1 MRTTLRRLSLSAITL
16 LLASALRADEGMWTF
31 DNLPLKQMKEV
42 YGFTPDQQWLDH
54 VRLSAISMG
63 GCSASFVSAD
73 GLVITNH
80 HCGRGSIQALSSK
93 EKDYIKYGFLARTR
107 EEEIKVPNA
116 SWRTLMKMENVSEQ
130 VAKVVK
136 PGMTEQQAAE
146 ARQKFLDGLRVEMD
160 KKDGLAYQVVNLYQG
175 GETWMYGFKTYRDIR
190 LVAAPEQ
197 AIAFFGGDPDNFSYP
212 RHNLDFCLFR
222 VYEDGKP
229 YNPPHHFKLAEGD
242 LKIGDLTFIV
252 GNPGRT
258 LRLQT
263 SAQTRLDRD
272 FNVPSTIKASERTRE
287 VLQEYAVRSP
297 EHARQV
303 GSLIFG
309 VENGL
314 KANRGALAGL
324 KDVDAMK
331 RLESAE
337 KELRARVAK
346 DPKLQASTGQSWSR
360 IEQALK
366 QQTAMAQDVRHI
378 GAARSTTLGQAL
390 GLVRFFAQEAL
401 PADKRLAEFKSEAAL
416 KTARERLSQPVR
428 GMMGAAFN
436 PEQETLLFTRGLE
449 DAAKELGAGH
459 PFVKTVLAG
468 KTPAEV
474 AKAAVEGTKL
484 RDAAVRKALI
494 EGGGKAI
501 AESTDP
507 MLVLARRIE
516 PLALALR
523 KKQDAVQAVI
533 TEHAARIAKA
543 RFAVFG
549 KEKYPDAT
557 GSLRLSY
564 GSVATYPANGTLIQ
578 PFTTFLGL
586 YDRHEGWGG
595 NAAKKENGAWTLPQR
610 WLDAKSKLKL
620 ETPFNFI
627 TNNDI
632 IGGNSGSPVLNAK
645 GELVGLVFD
654 GNIESNAGRYFFDPK
669 VNRAVSVDIR
679 AIVESLEKVMD
690 APHLAKELTGR

>member
-1 MRTTLRRLSLSAITL
+1 MKEIYGFVPDQAWLEHLRLSSVSL
-16 LLASALRADEGMWTF
+16 
-31 DNLPLKQMKEV
+31 
-42 YGFTPDQQWLDH
+42 
-54 VRLSAISMG
+54 G

-73 GLVITNH
+73 GLVLTNH

-93 EKDYIKYGFLARTR
+93 EKDYIKFGFLARTR
-107 EEEIKVPNA
+107 EEEIKLPNA
-116 SWRTLMKMENVSEQ
+116 TWRTLIRTENVTDQ
-130 VAKVVK
+130 VATVVK

-146 ARQKFLDGLRVEMD
+146 ARQKFLEHLRVELD
-160 KKDGLAYQVVNLYQG
+160 KKEGLTYQVVNLYQG

-197 AIAFFGGDPDNFSYP
+197 AIAFFGGDPDNFTYP

-229 YNPPHHFKLAEGD
+229 YHPPHHFKWSQGD
-242 LKIGDLTFIV
+242 LKIGDLTFVV

-272 FNVPSTIKASERTRE
+272 FNVPNAIKASERTRE
-287 VLQEYAVRSP
+287 ILLEYGARSP
-297 EHARQV
+297 EHSRQV

-314 KANRGALAGL
+314 KANRGALVGL
-324 KDVDAMK
+324 KDADAMK
-331 RLESAE
+331 RLEDAE
-337 KELRARVAK
+337 KELRAKVAK
-346 DPKLQASTGQSWSR
+346 DAKLNASAGPSWSR

-366 QQTAMAQDVRHI
+366 QQTSLALEVRHV
-378 GAARSTTLGQAL
+378 GSVRSTTLAQAL
-390 GLVRFFAQEAL
+390 GLVRFFEQEAL
-401 PADKRLAEFKSEAAL
+401 AVDKRLAEFKSDAAL
-416 KTARERLSQPVR
+416 KSARERLSQTPR
-428 GMMGAAFN
+428 GMMGASFN
-436 PEQETLLFTRGLE
+436 PEQEILLFTRGLE
-449 DAAKELGAGH
+449 DAAKELGAAH
-459 PFVKTVLAG
+459 PFVKAVLGG
-468 KTPAEV
+468 KAPAEV
-474 AKAAVEGTKL
+474 AKAAVEGSKL
-484 RDAAVRKALI
+484 REAEFRKTLL
-494 EGGGKAI
+494 EGGRKAI

-507 MLVLARRIE
+507 MLVLARKIE

-523 KKQDAVQAVI
+523 RKQDAIQAVL
-533 TEHAARIAKA
+533 TENGAKIAKA
-543 RFAVFG
+543 RFEVFG
-549 KEKYPDAT
+549 KSKYPDAT
-557 GSLRLSY
+557 GSLRLSF
-564 GSVATYPANGTLIQ
+564 GSVTTYPANGTLVQ

-595 NAAKKENGAWTLPQR
+595 NAAKAHNGAWTLPQR

-620 ETPFNFI
+620 DTPFNFI

-669 VNRAVSVDIR
+669 VNRAVSVDSR
-679 AIVESLEKVMD
+679 AILEALEKVMD
-690 APHLAKELTGR
+690 APHLVKEITGR

>member
-1 MRTTLRRLSLSAITL
+1 MRTSLRRLSLSALSL
-16 LLASALRADEGMWTF
+16 LLVSALRADEGMWTF
-31 DNLPLKQMKEV
+31 DNLPLKQMKEI
-42 YGFTPDQQWLDH
+42 YGFTPDQAWLDH
-54 VRLSAISMG
+54 VRLSSISLG

-116 SWRTLMKMENVSEQ
+116 SWRTLMKMENVTDQ

-136 PGMTEQQAAE
+136 PGMTEQQSAE
-146 ARQKFLDGLRVEMD
+146 ARQKLLDGLRTELD
-160 KKDGLAYQVVNLYQG
+160 KKDALTYQVVNLYQG
-175 GETWMYGFKTYRDIR
+175 GETWLYGFKTYRDIR

-197 AIAFFGGDPDNFSYP
+197 AIAFFGGDPDNFTYP

-222 VYEDGKP
+222 VYEEGKP
-229 YNPPHHFKLAEGD
+229 YSPPHHFKLSEGD

-272 FNVPSTIKASERTRE
+272 FNVPNAIKTSERTRE
-287 VLQEYAVRSP
+287 ILLEYGARSP

-314 KANRGALAGL
+314 KANRGALVGL
-324 KDVDAMK
+324 KDADAMK
-331 RLESAE
+331 RLEDAE
-337 KELRARVAK
+337 KDLRTKVAK
-346 DPKLQASTGQSWSR
+346 DTKLSAGTGPSWGR

-366 QQTAMAQDVRHI
+366 QQTALALDARHV

-390 GLVRFFAQEAL
+390 GLVRFFEQEAL
-401 PADKRLAEFKSEAAL
+401 PADKRLAEFKTGPAL
-416 KTARERLSQPVR
+416 KAARERLAQTPR
-428 GMMGAAFN
+428 GMMGATFN
-436 PEQETLLFTRGLE
+436 PEQEIHLFTRGLE
-449 DAAKELGAGH
+449 DAAKGLGPKH
-459 PFVKTVLAG
+459 PFILAVLGG
-468 KTPAEV
+468 KSPADV
-474 AKAAVEGTKL
+474 AKTAVEGTKL
-484 RDAAVRKALI
+484 RDAAFRKTLL
-494 EGGGKAI
+494 EGGRKAI

-516 PLALALR
+516 PLSLALR

-533 TEHAARIAKA
+533 SEHGARIAKA

-557 GSLRLSY
+557 GSLRLSF
-564 GSVATYPANGTLIQ
+564 GSVATYPANGTLVQ

-595 NAAKKENGAWTLPQR
+595 NAAKSHSGAWMLPQR

-620 ETPFNFI
+620 DTPFNFI

-669 VNRAVSVDIR
+669 VNRAVSVDLR
-679 AIVESLEKVMD
+679 AIVEALDKVMD
-690 APHLAKELTGR
+690 APHLVKELTGR